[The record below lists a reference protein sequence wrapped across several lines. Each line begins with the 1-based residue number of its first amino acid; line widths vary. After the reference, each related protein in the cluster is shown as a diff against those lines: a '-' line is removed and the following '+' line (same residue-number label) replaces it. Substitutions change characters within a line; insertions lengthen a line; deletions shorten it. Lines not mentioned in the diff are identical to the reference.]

1 MTSQKVG
8 KISVIHISGKGLVFQ
23 IYEEL
28 LQLSKKITIQNNIS
42 KRFEQTFY

>member
-8 KISVIHISGKGLVFQ
+8 KISVIHISDKGLVFR

-28 LQLSKKITIQNNIS
+28 SQLSKKITIQNNIG